1 MTDIHTRFDEWD
13 AAYVL
18 GALGP
23 ADRRAYEEHLA
34 ECERCRLHMS
44 ELASLPGLLSRIT
57 PPNERDIP
65 EAERPAPEATEP
77 TWEGQA
83 QSRDGSDPAS
93 PSDANVPANAAEP
106 FPSESDETAAHL
118 PRPRRRRLSRRARGW
133 TIGAAA
139 AVLVIGAAIPL
150 TLHVLEPK
158 TERLTLA
165 QVGPELAPIDAVVT
179 LRDIPGG
186 TRVTMDCSYTS
197 PAAPYPGAEPVD
209 YSLVLTDNAGRERAV
224 STWVAAPGSPARV
237 EVTTTTPL
245 EGIRSVDV
253 RRADSPTPLLRALP
267 AD

>member
-57 PPNERDIP
+57 PPNEREMPGDERPVP
-65 EAERPAPEATEP
+65 EAPRLTP
-77 TWEGQA
+77 
-83 QSRDGSDPAS
+83 DI
-93 PSDANVPANAAEP
+93 
-106 FPSESDETAAHL
+106 TAAHL
-118 PRPRRRRLSRRARGW
+118 PHPRRRRLSRRARGW
-133 TIGAAA
+133 AIAAAA
-139 AVLVIGAAIPL
+139 AVLVVGAAIPL

-253 RRADSPTPLLRALP
+253 RRADSTTPLLRALP